1 MKKEVIYSSGN
12 YLRGEFTIEGYRFS
26 KGWSP
31 RHKIFFAIKSNVPV
45 DQLAVFDNDQP
56 VEEEEGYGL
65 IKGVA
70 RFEKAPSNVVWKIG
84 ISSVSCAKSG
94 CRDAVFRF

>member
-1 MKKEVIYSSGN
+1 MINLVEGN
-12 YLRGEFTIEGYRFS
+12 GDRADSTYIKLVDRNTIEGYRFS

-65 IKGVA
+65 IK
-70 RFEKAPSNVVWKIG
+70 
-84 ISSVSCAKSG
+84 VSLVLKKHHQMLFGKSG
-94 CRDAVFRF
+94 FHR